1 MYHIINDSMESL
13 IKYNYS
19 SINTKILND
28 TILNISTHILDG
40 GKDALSIRAKKIGY
54 KDIFLEEENN
64 GIDIW
69 KNSIQINNKECDLEN
84 FKEQEFFAILEQI
97 VNNKNNIKIV
107 KKDNITPLGERFYEI
122 LNSELS
128 EMPKDLD

>member
-1 MYHIINDSMESL
+1 MEL
-13 IKYNYS
+13 I
-19 SINTKILND
+19 
-28 TILNISTHILDG
+28 
-40 GKDALSIRAKKIGY
+40 
-54 KDIFLEEENN
+54 FE
-64 GIDIW
+64 

-97 VNNKNNIKIV
+97 VNNKNNIKKV

>member
-1 MYHIINDSMESL
+1 M
-13 IKYNYS
+13 
-19 SINTKILND
+19 
-28 TILNISTHILDG
+28 
-40 GKDALSIRAKKIGY
+40 
-54 KDIFLEEENN
+54 
-64 GIDIW
+64 
-69 KNSIQINNKECDLEN
+69 EN

-128 EMPKDLD
+128 ETPNDLD

>member
-1 MYHIINDSMESL
+1 MEL
-13 IKYNYS
+13 I
-19 SINTKILND
+19 
-28 TILNISTHILDG
+28 
-40 GKDALSIRAKKIGY
+40 
-54 KDIFLEEENN
+54 FE
-64 GIDIW
+64 

>member
-1 MYHIINDSMESL
+1 M
-13 IKYNYS
+13 
-19 SINTKILND
+19 
-28 TILNISTHILDG
+28 
-40 GKDALSIRAKKIGY
+40 
-54 KDIFLEEENN
+54 IFE
-64 GIDIW
+64 

>member
-1 MYHIINDSMESL
+1 MEL
-13 IKYNYS
+13 I
-19 SINTKILND
+19 
-28 TILNISTHILDG
+28 
-40 GKDALSIRAKKIGY
+40 
-54 KDIFLEEENN
+54 FE
-64 GIDIW
+64 

-107 KKDNITPLGERFYEI
+107 KKDNITPLGERFYKI

>member
-1 MYHIINDSMESL
+1 MEL
-13 IKYNYS
+13 I
-19 SINTKILND
+19 
-28 TILNISTHILDG
+28 
-40 GKDALSIRAKKIGY
+40 
-54 KDIFLEEENN
+54 FE
-64 GIDIW
+64 

-128 EMPKDLD
+128 EMPNDLD

>member
-1 MYHIINDSMESL
+1 MEL
-13 IKYNYS
+13 I
-19 SINTKILND
+19 
-28 TILNISTHILDG
+28 
-40 GKDALSIRAKKIGY
+40 
-54 KDIFLEEENN
+54 FE
-64 GIDIW
+64 

-128 EMPKDLD
+128 ETPKDLD

>member
-1 MYHIINDSMESL
+1 M
-13 IKYNYS
+13 
-19 SINTKILND
+19 
-28 TILNISTHILDG
+28 
-40 GKDALSIRAKKIGY
+40 
-54 KDIFLEEENN
+54 IFE
-64 GIDIW
+64 

-128 EMPKDLD
+128 EKPKDLD

>member
-1 MYHIINDSMESL
+1 MEL
-13 IKYNYS
+13 I
-19 SINTKILND
+19 
-28 TILNISTHILDG
+28 
-40 GKDALSIRAKKIGY
+40 
-54 KDIFLEEENN
+54 FE
-64 GIDIW
+64 
-69 KNSIQINNKECDLEN
+69 KNSIQINNKEYDLEN

-128 EMPKDLD
+128 ETPNDLD

>member
-1 MYHIINDSMESL
+1 L
-13 IKYNYS
+13 I
-19 SINTKILND
+19 
-28 TILNISTHILDG
+28 
-40 GKDALSIRAKKIGY
+40 
-54 KDIFLEEENN
+54 FE
-64 GIDIW
+64 